1 MFPTTCQLQVPWGF
15 GQPGHTDWRLI
26 PTLQQLRAP
35 RRGRQGWGPAVLWS
49 SPAQG
54 SHIISTN
61 STAVRHLSSSVY
73 SVHKPS
79 FGSIRFN
86 KHLLNICAV
95 SDHIQG
101 TRAIRMKNTWTGLA
115 VMLFYSFI
123 VPQTL
128 FTWLISINLVRS
140 NRAHTGTAFPLHNGE
155 SWASE
160 RPSPSPKITRLINVS
175 SGPRIRD
182 SIFHSMFNTQFFH
195 IAFFFFSFFYTSPW
209 HTTWGCFRPFAMGQA
224 RDAPFPCS

>member
-1 MFPTTCQLQVPWGF
+1 M
-15 GQPGHTDWRLI
+15 
-26 PTLQQLRAP
+26 
-35 RRGRQGWGPAVLWS
+35 
-49 SPAQG
+49 
-54 SHIISTN
+54 
-61 STAVRHLSSSVY
+61 RHLSSSVY

-95 SDHIQG
+95 SDHVQG
-101 TRAIRMKNTWTGLA
+101 TRAIRMKNTWTGPA

-182 SIFHSMFNTQFFH
+182 SIFHSMFNTQFFQ
-195 IAFFFFSFFYTSPW
+195 IAFFFLLFFLHIAMAYNLRMFQTLCNGPSQRCSFPLLIILHGGCRGWNEPLLLFNSKRSFSSLTLQMISLKWCFYLHPIHFTLLSQPL
-209 HTTWGCFRPFAMGQA
+209 GQ
-224 RDAPFPCS
+224 REMS

>member
-1 MFPTTCQLQVPWGF
+1 M
-15 GQPGHTDWRLI
+15 
-26 PTLQQLRAP
+26 
-35 RRGRQGWGPAVLWS
+35 
-49 SPAQG
+49 
-54 SHIISTN
+54 
-61 STAVRHLSSSVY
+61 RHLSSSVY

-95 SDHIQG
+95 SDHVQG
-101 TRAIRMKNTWTGLA
+101 TRAIRMKNTWTGPA

-160 RPSPSPKITRLINVS
+160 RQSPSPKITRLINVS

-195 IAFFFFSFFYTSPW
+195 IAFFFSLFSTHRHGIQLEDVSDPLQWAKPEMLLSLAHNSPW
-209 HTTWGCFRPFAMGQA
+209 WMSWMKRAIIVV
-224 RDAPFPCS
+224 